1 MPHDVQTVMQ
11 VSRIF
16 LAIAAVCVTTF
27 PVLYGVLSPWYKSHL
42 GRAVLVQSV
51 AVALAIDI
59 SAYGQFW
66 AITNDLHKILV
77 INVVFLAFI
86 AVASLYLTAMLVY
99 YNFKQKEKL
108 DVEHT
113 SGQ

>member
-16 LAIAAVCVTTF
+16 LAIAAVCVTAF
-27 PVLYGVLSPWYKSHL
+27 PVLYGMFSPWYKSHL

-66 AITNDLHKILV
+66 AITDLHKILV
-77 INVVFLAFI
+77 INVVFLGFI
-86 AVASLYLTAMLVY
+86 SVASLYLTTMMVY
-99 YNFKQKEKL
+99 YNFKKREKL
-108 DVEHT
+108 EHV
-113 SGQ
+113 